1 MDNLFSV
8 IVLVAAGVLLFIFYY
23 AGRNKY
29 RSVQETRLRF
39 SVMRKIYEDER
50 TYCRHYLRFLLGKL
64 KKGELSWV
72 QVASRLHPHDKIE
85 IVFNHLTGQIQL
97 YSRHI
102 RLSTVMIADLKNIGM
117 TEYSYKDEINLLS
130 MPVNAKIVTD
140 AVYYYLE
147 KIYGHKKAKNIKINI
162 SGGSE

>member
-8 IVLVAAGVLLFIFYY
+8 IALVAAGVLLFIFYY

-29 RSVQETRLRF
+29 RRFQETRLRF
-39 SVMRKIYEDER
+39 RIMRKIYEDER
-50 TYCRHYLRFLLGKL
+50 TYSRHYFRFLLGKL
-64 KKGELSWV
+64 KKGELNWM
-72 QVASRLHPHDKIE
+72 QVASRLYPQDKIE

-97 YSRHI
+97 QSRHM
-102 RLSTVMIADLKNIGM
+102 RLSTGMLADLKNIGI
-117 TEYSYKDEINLLS
+117 TEYIYKDEINLLS

-140 AVYYYLE
+140 AVYYCLE